1 MLISLGSVE
10 GWQSSVAE
18 SAAAAAASSAS
29 SAASQAVTA
38 AVSAVAAVSAAAHQS
53 SIGAAA
59 SGGGGSPSGAT
70 DVILTAENLT
80 QAVIILILDVVII
93 CSNLLIIATLA
104 TGSGGEV
111 MNYYLISLA
120 AADLLAGL
128 LVVPLSIYPALTDS
142 WPLGDVLC
150 SIAGYVEAT
159 LWAVSVYSFMWI
171 SVDRYLAIRKPLRYE
186 TVQTPSR
193 CQCWVIFT
201 WLTSMLACCPPL
213 LQGSTGYASG
223 APYFDPEAFV
233 CHLNWTGMSAYSVT
247 LVILVLCP
255 TLATVAYTYFYI
267 FSSMRKMRSSLL
279 QQDKEYATALS
290 ENLSNPTH
298 LMSFILVMTFWLSW
312 LPFICLTL
320 YEYLA
325 QHRIDSIPFLHF
337 TVFWLGICN
346 SFFKLFIY
354 VAMSPLFRHKL
365 RIFCLSYLCCGA
377 AKRNSANNR
386 RPLTSGSANRNHHHH
401 HHNNEIIYRR

>member
-1 MLISLGSVE
+1 
-10 GWQSSVAE
+10 
-18 SAAAAAASSAS
+18 
-29 SAASQAVTA
+29 
-38 AVSAVAAVSAAAHQS
+38 
-53 SIGAAA
+53 
-59 SGGGGSPSGAT
+59 
-70 DVILTAENLT
+70 
-80 QAVIILILDVVII
+80 
-93 CSNLLIIATLA
+93 
-104 TGSGGEV
+104 

-120 AADLLAGL
+120 TADLLAGV
-128 LVVPLSIYPALTDS
+128 LVVPLSIYPALTDGS
-142 WPLGDVLC
+142 WVLGDVLC

-213 LQGSTGYASG
+213 LQGSTGYAK
-223 APYFDPEAFV
+223 PYFDPEAYV
-233 CHLNWTGMSAYSVT
+233 CHLDWTGMSAYSVT
-247 LVILVLCP
+247 LVILVLGP

-267 FSSMRKMRSSLL
+267 FNSMRAMRSSLL

-320 YEYLA
+320 YEFLTG
-325 QHRIDSIPFLHF
+325 HRIDSIPFLHF
-337 TVFWLGICN
+337 SVFWLGIAN
-346 SFFKLFIY
+346 SCFKLFIY
-354 VAMSPLFRHKL
+354 VAMSPVFRAKL
-365 RIFCLSYLCCGA
+365 RRFCLTVICCCCSD
-377 AKRNSANNR
+377 KRNNGNNNNGR
-386 RPLTSGSANRNHHHH
+386 VVAAHHAHHGRVVAHHH
-401 HHNNEIIYRR
+401 RR

>member
-1 MLISLGSVE
+1 MMKNKE
-10 GWQSSVAE
+10 
-18 SAAAAAASSAS
+18 
-29 SAASQAVTA
+29 
-38 AVSAVAAVSAAAHQS
+38 
-53 SIGAAA
+53 
-59 SGGGGSPSGAT
+59 
-70 DVILTAENLT
+70 
-80 QAVIILILDVVII
+80 
-93 CSNLLIIATLA
+93 
-104 TGSGGEV
+104 TGPGEV

-120 AADLLAGL
+120 TADLLAGV
-128 LVVPLSIYPALTDS
+128 LVVPLSIYPALMASSS
-142 WPLGDVLC
+142 WVLGDVLC
-150 SIAGYVEAT
+150 SVVGYVEAT

-213 LQGSTGYASG
+213 LQGSTGDSVK
-223 APYFDPEAFV
+223 PIFDREAFV
-233 CHLNWTGMSAYSVT
+233 CHLDWTGMSAYSVT
-247 LVILVLCP
+247 LIILVLGP

-267 FSSMRKMRSSLL
+267 FSSMRKMRNSLL
-279 QQDKEYATALS
+279 AQDKEYATALS

-298 LMSFILVMTFWLSW
+298 LMSFVLVMTFWLSW

-337 TVFWLGICN
+337 SVFWLGISN

-354 VAMSPLFRHKL
+354 VAMSPLFRNKL
-365 RIFCLSYLCCGA
+365 RLLCTSVCCRRRKHRHRSHHSGA
-377 AKRNSANNR
+377 GGGRSH
-386 RPLTSGSANRNHHHH
+386 SNH
-401 HHNNEIIYRR
+401 EITYRR

>member
-1 MLISLGSVE
+1 MDGSLIYLFLYYYE
-10 GWQSSVAE
+10 
-18 SAAAAAASSAS
+18 
-29 SAASQAVTA
+29 
-38 AVSAVAAVSAAAHQS
+38 
-53 SIGAAA
+53 I
-59 SGGGGSPSGAT
+59 
-70 DVILTAENLT
+70 
-80 QAVIILILDVVII
+80 
-93 CSNLLIIATLA
+93 
-104 TGSGGEV
+104 GGEV

>member
-1 MLISLGSVE
+1 MVLSL
-10 GWQSSVAE
+10 
-18 SAAAAAASSAS
+18 
-29 SAASQAVTA
+29 
-38 AVSAVAAVSAAAHQS
+38 
-53 SIGAAA
+53 
-59 SGGGGSPSGAT
+59 
-70 DVILTAENLT
+70 D
-80 QAVIILILDVVII
+80 D
-93 CSNLLIIATLA
+93 
-104 TGSGGEV
+104 GGEV

-120 AADLLAGL
+120 AADLLAGI

-247 LVILVLCP
+247 LIILVLCP

-377 AKRNSANNR
+377 AKRNNANAR
-386 RPLTSGSANRNHHHH
+386 RPLTSGSANRNHHPHH